1 MYHSVLWSNGQI
13 EKGAYKKKKKKKKK
27 ADAAAAAAQ
36 MGTITLPGNSGITK
50 LAAKTPTLPSHPYM

>member
-13 EKGAYKKKKKKKKK
+13 EKGAYKKKKK